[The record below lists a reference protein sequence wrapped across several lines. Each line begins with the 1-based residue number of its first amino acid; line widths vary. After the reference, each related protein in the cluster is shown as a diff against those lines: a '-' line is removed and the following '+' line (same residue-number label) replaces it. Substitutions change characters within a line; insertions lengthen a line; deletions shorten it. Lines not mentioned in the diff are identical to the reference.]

1 MYSLSNQILC
11 SSEFYIF
18 TYKLFLANEILYSK
32 NKSINDYKD
41 YDSNSEVT
49 NVRNNQHQSRTL
61 EREKR
66 ASSDIGYYLEFK
78 KNEMVPKSSKHRKS
92 KSRHKFKTTT
102 IKDLVDEKMSKVK
115 SISDDRINANN
126 TFEVTQRP
134 IMMQYD
140 NRLDNAFN
148 TKTMNKNLKIQKD
161 LINDV
166 SSNEPSHTS
175 FINDM
180 SKYTERQPE
189 FDSDHEKMLKD
200 ENRNFKLYDKDS
212 KENTNSQFEIIEKDN
227 EENTDPNCIDNHSQ
241 SGASPTAILNNTHHS
256 IEASINTSKPT
267 SPKCNSN
274 ASKFTY
280 EKPPLTAH
288 TTKLQMPPTKFM
300 PNQASPLYNSK
311 STSLKPCL
319 NMEN

>member
-1 MYSLSNQILC
+1 M
-11 SSEFYIF
+11 
-18 TYKLFLANEILYSK
+18 YSK

-41 YDSNSEVT
+41 YDSNNAVT

-61 EREKR
+61 EREKQ

-92 KSRHKFKTTT
+92 KSRHKLKTTT
-102 IKDLVDEKMSKVK
+102 IKDLVDEKMGKAK
-115 SISDDRINANN
+115 SINDDRINVNN
-126 TFEVTQRP
+126 TFEVTQGP
-134 IMMQYD
+134 NLMMQYD

-161 LINDV
+161 LINDI

-200 ENRNFKLYDKDS
+200 EHRNFKLYDKDS
-212 KENTNSQFEIIEKDN
+212 KENTNIQFEIIEKDN
-227 EENTDPNCIDNHSQ
+227 EENTDPNCIDNHSI
-241 SGASPTAILNNTHHS
+241 SEASPTTLLNNIPHS

-288 TTKLQMPPTKFM
+288 TNLQIPPTKFI